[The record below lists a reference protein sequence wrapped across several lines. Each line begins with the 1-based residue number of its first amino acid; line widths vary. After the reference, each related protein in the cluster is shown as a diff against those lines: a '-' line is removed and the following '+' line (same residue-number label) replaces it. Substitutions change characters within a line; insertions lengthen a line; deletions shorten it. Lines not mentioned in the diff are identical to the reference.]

1 MTLDEE
7 MDAILECLSWT
18 KKTHG
23 FEDKSTYE
31 KLRWVTME
39 EIETKMKGRR
49 KWICPFEANSCGYHK
64 VGIDDEGRS
73 ETNFVSIYG
82 CKEGELVA
90 IYSSFPAEVKCFKG
104 LARRWD
110 LRDEIAALDDL
121 SDEEGRELFSKKTKY
136 EGKKSTQRSVVGE
149 GDFFCA
155 VRLTMEGIEPRVPP
169 TERMQ
174 QYT

>member
-1 MTLDEE
+1 

-23 FEDKSTYE
+23 FEDKSTYG

-121 SDEEGRELFSKKTKY
+121 SDEEDENFSQTKY
-136 EGKKSTQRSVVGE
+136 EGKKSTQRSVVG
-149 GDFFCA
+149 GTFLCGMTYDG
-155 VRLTMEGIEPRVPP
+155 RYRPRVPR

-174 QYT
+174 QYVKKV